1 MTAAQDILVKRIYEP
16 ADAGDGARFLVDRL
30 WPRGVSKD
38 KADLTAWLKALSPSS
53 DLRIQFH
60 EQEAAGGRKAADEAW
75 SAFRR
80 AYFAELDAG
89 GPDIAAAL
97 DQLRAVKGRVTLL
110 YGARDEERNNATA
123 LLEWLKRDVKNGA

>member
-1 MTAAQDILVKRIYEP
+1 MAAAQTIAVKRIYEP

-38 KADLTAWLKALSPSS
+38 KAELTAWLKDLSPSS
-53 DLRIQFH
+53 ALRIHFH
-60 EQEAAGGRKAADEAW
+60 EAEAEGGPKAADAAW
-75 SAFRR
+75 DAFRH

-97 DQLRAVKGRVTLL
+97 AELRAVKGRVTLL
-110 YGARDEERNNATA
+110 YGARDEARNNATA
-123 LLEWLKRDVKNGA
+123 LLEWLGRGG

>member
-53 DLRIQFH
+53 ALRIHFH
-60 EQEAAGGRKAADEAW
+60 EEEAAGGPQAADAAW
-75 SAFRR
+75 DAFRR

-89 GPDIAAAL
+89 GPDVAAAL

-110 YGARDEERNNATA
+110 YGARDEARNNATA
-123 LLEWLKRDVKNGA
+123 LREWLERSG

>member
-1 MTAAQDILVKRIYEP
+1 MAAAQNIVVKRIYEP

-38 KADLTAWLKALSPSS
+38 KADLTAWLKALAPSS
-53 DLRIQFH
+53 DLRIHFH
-60 EQEAAGGRKAADEAW
+60 EEEAAGGPKAADEAW
-75 SAFRR
+75 DTFRH

-97 DQLRAVKGRVTLL
+97 AQIRAVKGRVTLL

-123 LLEWLKRDVKNGA
+123 LLSWLERGG

>member
-1 MTAAQDILVKRIYEP
+1 MAKTQHIVVKRIYEP

-38 KADLTAWLKALSPSS
+38 KAELTAWLKALSPSS
-53 DLRIQFH
+53 DLRIHFH
-60 EQEAAGGRKAADEAW
+60 EAEAAGGPKAAEDAW
-75 SAFRR
+75 VAFRR

-97 DQLRAVKGRVTLL
+97 EQLRAVKGRVTLL
-110 YGARDEERNNATA
+110 YGARDEARNNATA
-123 LLEWLKRDVKNGA
+123 LLEWLERAG

>member
-1 MTAAQDILVKRIYEP
+1 MPAGTGQASRTAARKRPE
-16 ADAGDGARFLVDRL
+16 
-30 WPRGVSKD
+30 S
-38 KADLTAWLKALSPSS
+38 
-53 DLRIQFH
+53 
-60 EQEAAGGRKAADEAW
+60 GRKAADEAW